1 MAVMTARRTGVQSRV
16 RRRGVAI
23 LACLTAGLG
32 ALLVLPA
39 TATADGP
46 ITPTATDYLARIT
59 HVPAG
64 IQAKVTDG
72 YLNLWMRVPPTED
85 VTVRDYVGAP
95 WVRFSPAGVA
105 INQNSEEYYLSQVPV
120 PATVPTRLTR
130 PPYPPPHWV
139 KVSSGHSYEWREGRL
154 HALANIALAPGQSY
168 LGKWKLPVV
177 VNGRHASIIGGIWH
191 RGAPSVVWFWPVL
204 VLLTCALAA
213 WRVRSAELDRGL
225 ARAIAL
231 LLLVLV
237 AVGMG
242 GKYLHGNPDVT
253 AGNVLLLLLTL
264 AVLGA
269 VAGRLLGGRSGG
281 PLLLLTAVI
290 ALWAG
295 LTLLPVLTHG
305 YALVVLPL
313 FLVRVIAAA
322 LLGGALSLVLFAVRM
337 LDRVAT

>member
-1 MAVMTARRTGVQSRV
+1 MAVMTARRTGVQF
-16 RRRGVAI
+16 RRGVAI
-23 LACLTAGLG
+23 LACLIAGLG
-32 ALLVLPA
+32 ALLELPA
-39 TATADGP
+39 TAAADGP
-46 ITPTATDYLARIT
+46 ITPTATDYLARVA

-64 IQAKVTDG
+64 IQAKVVDG
-72 YLNLWMRVPPTED
+72 YLNLWMQVPPTAH
-85 VTVRDYVGAP
+85 VTVLDFAGAP

-105 INQNSEEYYLSQVPV
+105 INRNSEEYYLSQVPV
-120 PATVPTRLTR
+120 PAVVPTGLNAKT
-130 PPYPPPHWV
+130 PPHWV
-139 KVSSGHSYEWREGRL
+139 SVSSGHSYEWREGRL
-154 HALANIALAPGQSY
+154 HALATIALAPGQSY
-168 LGKWKLPVV
+168 VGRWRIPLT
-177 VNGRHASIIGGIWH
+177 VNGHLQMISGKIWH

-204 VLLTCALAA
+204 VLLACALAA
-213 WRVRSAELDRGL
+213 WRVRSAELDSGL
-225 ARAIAL
+225 SRAIAL

-242 GKYLHGNPDVT
+242 GKYLHGSPGVSV
-253 AGNVLLLLLTL
+253 GNVLLLLVTL

-337 LDRVAT
+337 LDRVAA

>member
-1 MAVMTARRTGVQSRV
+1 M
-16 RRRGVAI
+16 RGVAI
-23 LACLTAGLG
+23 LACFTAGLG

-39 TATADGP
+39 TAAADGP
-46 ITPTATDYLARIT
+46 ITPTATDYLARVT
-59 HVPAG
+59 HAPPG

-72 YLNLWMRVPPTED
+72 YLNLWMQVPPTAD
-85 VTVRDYVGAP
+85 VTVRDYIRAP
-95 WVRFSPAGVA
+95 WVRFSPTGVA

-120 PATVPTRLTR
+120 PATVPIRLTR

-154 HALANIALAPGQSY
+154 HALAAIALAPGQSY
-168 LGKWKLPVV
+168 VGRWRIPVT
-177 VNGRHASIIGGIWH
+177 VNGHLEAISGKIWH

-204 VLLTCALAA
+204 VLLACALAA
-213 WRVRSAELDRGL
+213 WRVRSAELDRRLTRG
-225 ARAIAL
+225 IAL
-231 LLLVLV
+231 LLLLLV

-242 GKYLHGNPDVT
+242 GKYLHGSPGVSI
-253 AGNVLLLLLTL
+253 GNVLLLLVTL

-313 FLVRVIAAA
+313 FLVRVIAAT

-337 LDRVAT
+337 LDRVAA